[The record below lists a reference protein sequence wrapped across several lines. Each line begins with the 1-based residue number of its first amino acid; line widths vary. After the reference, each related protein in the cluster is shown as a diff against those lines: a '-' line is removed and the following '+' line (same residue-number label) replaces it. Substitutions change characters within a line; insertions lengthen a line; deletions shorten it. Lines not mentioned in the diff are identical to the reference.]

1 MSVEALVLFL
11 LVGLAAGWLSGL
23 LVKGSGFGLT
33 GNLIV
38 GVIGAILGAFVF
50 RLIGLSAHGL
60 LAQLIC
66 ALVGALA
73 LTYLLRFVKM

>member
-11 LVGLAAGWLSGL
+11 LVGLA
-23 LVKGSGFGLT
+23 

-73 LTYLLRFVKM
+73 LTYLLRFVKK

>member
-50 RLIGLSAHGL
+50 RLIGLTADGL

-73 LTYLLRFVKM
+73 LTYLLRFVKK

>member
-38 GVIGAILGAFVF
+38 GVIGAILGFS
-50 RLIGLSAHGL
+50 LH
-60 LAQLIC
+60 
-66 ALVGALA
+66 
-73 LTYLLRFVKM
+73 